1 MTDTSDPQVGP
12 HTAPTTSPAEG
23 DKRRPGLNTDTLA
36 LGGVFIS
43 MFAFL
48 AAIIAVAF
56 ASRAIDDHQAV
67 ADAIDGASSRG
78 TTPNV
83 VVSLSE
89 FAISPGAL
97 EIPAGTVV
105 AVDNTGAVTH
115 NLSVD
120 GTASPMIAGGDSVEL
135 DLSSL
140 EPGTYTMRCDVPGH
154 EAAGMVGS
162 LTIK

>member
-1 MTDTSDPQVGP
+1 MTDTSDPEVELV
-12 HTAPTTSPAEG
+12 TAPTAPAAGE
-23 DKRRPGLNTDTLA
+23 DKPRPGLNTDTLA
-36 LGGVFIS
+36 LAGVFIS
-43 MFAFL
+43 IFAFL
-48 AAIIAVAF
+48 AAMIAVAF

-78 TTPNV
+78 ATAEV

-89 FAISPGAL
+89 FAISPDAIK
-97 EIPAGTVV
+97 IPAGSVV
-105 AVDNTGAVTH
+105 GVDNAGTITH

-154 EAAGMVGS
+154 EAAGMVGT
-162 LTIK
+162 LTIE

>member
-1 MTDTSDPQVGP
+1 MTDTSDTQVGP
-12 HTAPTTSPAEG
+12 HTPPIVSPAEE
-23 DKRRPGLNTDTLA
+23 DQRKPGLNTDTLA
-36 LGGVFIS
+36 LGGLFIS

-67 ADAIDGASSRG
+67 ADAIDGASSRS
-78 TTPNV
+78 TTSEV
-83 VVSLSE
+83 AVSLSE
-89 FAISPGAL
+89 FAISPDAL
-97 EIPAGTVV
+97 EIPAGAVV
-105 AVDNTGAVTH
+105 SVDNAGTVTH

-154 EAAGMVGS
+154 VAAGMVGS